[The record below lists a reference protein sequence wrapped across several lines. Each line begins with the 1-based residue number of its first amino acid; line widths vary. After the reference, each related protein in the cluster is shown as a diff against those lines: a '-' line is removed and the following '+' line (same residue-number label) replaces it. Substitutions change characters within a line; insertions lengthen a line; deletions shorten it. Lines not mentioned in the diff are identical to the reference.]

1 MNKVI
6 LMGRLASEP
15 TTGTSNGG
23 KTFCNFTMAVKRERC
38 NDKTDFIKCTVW
50 GKTAETFAKFMKKGE
65 PVSIVGSWRV
75 DSYTDTDGMTKYWNS
90 CNVESFYFVP
100 RVKAA
105 ETGDSTP
112 AIMGTA
118 PHPIAVDADFT
129 KIGNRIGEPQPTATP
144 FDTSRL

>member
-6 LMGRLASEP
+6 LMGRLASDP
-15 TTGTSNGG
+15 TTGTTKGG
-23 KTFCNFTMAVKRERC
+23 KAFCNFTIAVKREHC
-38 NDKTDFIKCTVW
+38 TDKTDFIKCKAW
-50 GKTAETFAKFMKKGE
+50 GKTSENIAKFLKKGE
-65 PVSIVGSWRV
+65 PISLVGSWTV
-75 DSYTDTDGMTKYWNS
+75 DSYTDTDGLTKYWNS
-90 CNVESFYFVP
+90 CNVETFYFVP
-100 RVKAA
+100 RVKTA

-129 KIGNRIGEPQPTATP
+129 KIGSRIGEPQPTSTP

>member
-15 TTGTSNGG
+15 TTGATKGG
-23 KTFCNFTMAVKRERC
+23 KTFCNFTLAVKRERV
-38 NDKTDFIKCTVW
+38 DQTDFIKCKVW

-65 PVSIVGSWRV
+65 PVSIVGAWHV
-75 DSYTDTDGMTKYWNS
+75 DSYTDTDGATKYWNS
-90 CNVESFYFVP
+90 CNVETFYFVP

-105 ETGDSTP
+105 VTGDSTP

-129 KIGNRIGEPQPTATP
+129 KIGNRIGEPQTTATP
-144 FDTSRL
+144 FDASRL